1 MKTTV
6 VLATVAV
13 GLFGCSSDSWLY
25 PTFSISDQ
33 HKLVESGAKLSSVPS
48 TVDDARNL
56 VIGLTAKLDDAARH
70 RNDAEI
76 VARELLFY
84 GSLIAVG
91 GVAASS
97 IALRNVGAG
106 IAAGSI
112 ALDHH
117 YQSSVQ
123 ESAFRKASQRMRCA
137 RDLLDPIDPALLDAL
152 PAPARNAI
160 SDKTMADYS
169 AVPRNVSNY
178 VDRVSQDLRAALAA
192 VTLSTPSQQ
201 DLLASFSANNVAK
214 QHADLDTKNLS
225 KDVSTAIQTFQKT
238 NDTVAVA
245 AAAKAA
251 AAATAAAKAS
261 QTLLNATVIQ
271 GVPLAAQSDIV
282 VQAAKAA
289 DEATAEAALATSA
302 VSAAAPP
309 TTALCVEPS
318 ESTVASPSDW
328 RQYRACLIRR
338 QSAESQGQLTL
349 AFGQA
354 VGTLPT
360 QLELCLKTNPQ

>member
-6 VLATVAV
+6 VLATLAV
-13 GLFGCSSDSWLY
+13 GLYGCSSDSWLY
-25 PTFSISDQ
+25 PTFNISDQ
-33 HKLVESGAKLSSVPS
+33 RKLVESGAKLASVPS

-76 VARELLFY
+76 VTRELLFY

-112 ALDHH
+112 AVDHH

-137 RDLLDPIDPALLDAL
+137 RDLLDPIDPALLDVL

-160 SDKTMADYS
+160 PDKTMADYS
-169 AVPRNVSNY
+169 TVPRNVSNY

-201 DLLASFSANNVAK
+201 DLLASFSANEAAQKQTAKVITQKLKAQVAAAVTEAAEK
-214 QHADLDTKNLS
+214 A
-225 KDVSTAIQTFQKT
+225 VAEA
-238 NDTVAVA
+238 AVA
-245 AAAKAA
+245 A
-251 AAATAAAKAS
+251 
-261 QTLLNATVIQ
+261 
-271 GVPLAAQSDIV
+271 
-282 VQAAKAA
+282 
-289 DEATAEAALATSA
+289 SA
-302 VSAAAPP
+302 VMPP
-309 TTALCVEPS
+309 AQCNEPS
-318 ESTVASPSDW
+318 ESTATSPSDW

-338 QSAESQGQLTL
+338 QSAESQAQLTL

-354 VGTLPT
+354 IGTLPT